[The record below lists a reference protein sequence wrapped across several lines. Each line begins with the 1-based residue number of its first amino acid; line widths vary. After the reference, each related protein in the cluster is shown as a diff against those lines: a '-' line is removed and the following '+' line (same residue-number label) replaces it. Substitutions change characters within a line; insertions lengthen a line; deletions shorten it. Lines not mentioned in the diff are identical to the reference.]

1 MAIEI
6 TLFGFGEDRP
16 PPFGSE
22 NRLRLDLDT
31 PATPWAVLRAAGID
45 DETGLVLMNRDT
57 VIPARHW
64 DEEIIQDQDRLT
76 LLSAFEGG

>member
-1 MAIEI
+1 MTIEI

-16 PPFGSE
+16 PRFGGE
-22 NRLRLDLDT
+22 NRLQLEINT

-45 DETGLVLMNRDT
+45 DETGLVLMNRDA
-57 VIPARHW
+57 VIPAQNW
-64 DEEIIQDQDRLT
+64 DDNIIEDEDRLT

>member
-1 MAIEI
+1 MTIEI

-16 PPFGSE
+16 PRFRGE
-22 NRLRLDLDT
+22 NRLQLEINT

-45 DETGLVLMNRDT
+45 DEAGLVLMNRDA
-57 VIPARHW
+57 VIPTQQW
-64 DEEIIQDQDRLT
+64 DDNIIQDLDRLT

>member
-1 MAIEI
+1 MTIEI

-16 PPFGSE
+16 PRFGGE
-22 NRLRLDLDT
+22 NHLQLEIDT
-31 PATPWAVLRAAGID
+31 PATPWAVLRSAGID
-45 DETGLVLMNRDT
+45 DEAGLVLMNRDT

-64 DEEIIQDQDRLT
+64 DETIIQDQDRLT

>member
-1 MAIEI
+1 MTIEI
-6 TLFGFGEDRP
+6 TLFGFGDDRP

-22 NRLRLDLDT
+22 NRLCLDLDT
-31 PATPWAVLRAAGID
+31 PTTPRVVLRAAGID
-45 DETGLVLMNRDT
+45 DETGLVLMNQDV

-64 DEEIIQDQDRLT
+64 DDNIIRDQERLT

>member
-16 PPFGSE
+16 PPFG
-22 NRLRLDLDT
+22 NKNCLRLDLET
-31 PATPWAVLRAAGID
+31 PATPWAVLRAAGVD
-45 DETGLVLMNRDT
+45 DEAGLVLMNQDA
-57 VIPARHW
+57 VIPPRHW
-64 DEEIIQDQDRLT
+64 DERIIQDQDRLT

>member
-16 PPFGSE
+16 PRFKGE
-22 NRLRLDLDT
+22 NRLQLEIDT
-31 PATPWAVLRAAGID
+31 PATPWAILRAAGID
-45 DETGLVLMNRDT
+45 DEVGLVLMNRDT

-64 DEEIIQDQDRLT
+64 DEAIIQDQDRLT

>member
-1 MAIEI
+1 MTVEI

-16 PPFGSE
+16 APFGAN
-22 NRLRLDLDT
+22 NRLRLEIDT

-45 DETGLVLMNRDT
+45 DETGLVLMNQDQ
-57 VIPARHW
+57 VIPPQHW
-64 DEEIIQDQDRLT
+64 ENDIIKDQDRLT

>member
-1 MAIEI
+1 MTIEI

-16 PPFGSE
+16 PRFRGE
-22 NRLRLDLDT
+22 NRLQLEINT

-57 VIPARHW
+57 VIPAQHW
-64 DEEIIQDQDRLT
+64 DDNIIQDQDHLT